1 MPKQTPLID
10 TSALETA
17 LQAFADERDWN
28 RFHSP
33 KNLAMALTGEVGEL
47 VEIFQWLTEE
57 QSRTVADDPATARA
71 VRDEL
76 ADVALYLI
84 RLCSVLKVDLNEAI
98 TQKMQANSKKYPAP
112 NWCRLV
118 RPPCIQV
125 HARRSRTRIVS
136 RLRAPGPCRELPI
149 LLPIAGPG
157 CGAAVAARRCSA
169 AWLLVPR
176 NSVLRPRK
184 SLRRCTGFV
193 SLCTGRRRGRLARWR
208 PVFQAPPNWS
218 RRAWDL

>member
-1 MPKQTPLID
+1 MPKEKPLID

-17 LQAFADERDWN
+17 LQDFADERDWN

-98 TQKMQANSKKYPAP
+98 TRKMQANSKKYPAP
-112 NWCRLV
+112 N
-118 RPPCIQV
+118 
-125 HARRSRTRIVS
+125 
-136 RLRAPGPCRELPI
+136 
-149 LLPIAGPG
+149 
-157 CGAAVAARRCSA
+157 
-169 AWLLVPR
+169 
-176 NSVLRPRK
+176 
-184 SLRRCTGFV
+184 
-193 SLCTGRRRGRLARWR
+193 
-208 PVFQAPPNWS
+208 
-218 RRAWDL
+218 